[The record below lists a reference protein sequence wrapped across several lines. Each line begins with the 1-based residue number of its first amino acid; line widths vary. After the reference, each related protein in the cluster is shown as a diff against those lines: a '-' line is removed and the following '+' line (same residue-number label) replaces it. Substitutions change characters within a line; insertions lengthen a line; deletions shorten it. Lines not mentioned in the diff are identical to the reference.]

1 MIVFH
6 IFLTGLFLL
15 VWLLWQ
21 LFLKWFNSFKCKSA
35 EASGI
40 TKYFFFF
47 FSKGN
52 FLPKIKT
59 YRAIEFLTSK
69 AELDTAVPLGIKLLR
84 QLAPWN
90 FAAEEYVK
98 VSTVKL
104 DYTVNATNMF
114 WRSTALAFMEGWLF
128 LILWWTF
135 FFRNI
140 WNLYKTWSL
149 IKVTGELSRKI
160 ICWPIPALSKWH
172 FLLEMFR
179 NAERHLKGTV
189 LTFL

>member
-1 MIVFH
+1 ME
-6 IFLTGLFLL
+6 LQNT
-15 VWLLWQ
+15 
-21 LFLKWFNSFKCKSA
+21 
-35 EASGI
+35 
-40 TKYFFFF
+40 FFFF

-52 FLPKIKT
+52 FLPKIKP

-114 WRSTALAFMEGWLF
+114 WRSTALAFMEG
-128 LILWWTF
+128 
-135 FFRNI
+135 
-140 WNLYKTWSL
+140 
-149 IKVTGELSRKI
+149 
-160 ICWPIPALSKWH
+160 
-172 FLLEMFR
+172 
-179 NAERHLKGTV
+179 
-189 LTFL
+189 